1 MQFFSHI
8 KYNWKS
14 GLAVSLVSIP
24 LSVSLSVAANA
35 SPLMGIITAVWAGSI
50 AAIFGG
56 SNYNIVGPTGALSG
70 MLAAFAINYGYASLP
85 MLAIVSGI
93 IIIVFFALRFE
104 KYIVLIPSSV
114 VHGFTLGVA
123 LIIGLNQLNFALG
136 LKGLPAHK
144 HLLQNVME
152 SFKHIGQFD
161 AGTITLFLVA
171 IAVIFYFSKLIP
183 KVPGPIIVAPIG
195 MFLGYLS
202 ENGFISAHFQT
213 LHTRFGEIGSKIYQ
227 MPVFSP
233 HFIDI
238 DLLKTAF
245 AVAVIAILETLIS
258 AKIADNMTNTKSNQ
272 RKEMMG
278 LGLANIASG
287 IFGGIPATAALAR
300 TALNI
305 KSGANHKTS
314 AAITCVLIGVVSLIF
329 LPYFKYL
336 PLAVVASILVSVA
349 IQMVSAEHFM
359 HIYKH
364 DKKAFALSFVV
375 TGVTLVEDPIF
386 GIMIGAIIALL
397 IFVNHFSRAQTEI
410 NIHRGRK
417 MVARVQTIK
426 FNEVE
431 KHAGDVVVYRFAGQL
446 NYINSQSHIEN
457 LSKINGA
464 HTVIINFRNLFHIDL
479 DGLDALGEV
488 INTFKA
494 QGKKVI
500 LTSAGPF
507 IIPILTK
514 TGWYDDLKEQNLVF
528 NSTTEALETLGF
540 EINEDASGDKTLE
553 TYRTAC
559 VM

>member
-1 MQFFSHI
+1 MQFFSHV
-8 KYNWKS
+8 KNNWKS
-14 GLAVSLVSIP
+14 GLTVALVSIP
-24 LSVSLSVAANA
+24 LAVSLSVAANA
-35 SPLMGIITAVWAGSI
+35 SPIMGIITAVWAGI
-50 AAIFGG
+50 VAAIFGG

-70 MLAAFAINYGYASLP
+70 MLAAFAINYGYSSLP
-85 MLAIVSGI
+85 LLAIVSGA

-123 LIIGLNQLNFALG
+123 LIIGLNQLNYALG

-152 SFKHIGQFD
+152 SFRHVGQFD
-161 AGTITLFLVA
+161 AGTIILFLVA

-183 KVPGPIIVAPIG
+183 KIPGPIIVAPIG

-202 ENGFISAHFQT
+202 ENGFINTHFQT

-227 MPVFSP
+227 MPNLST

-238 DLLKTAF
+238 ALLKTAF
-245 AVAVIAILETLIS
+245 AIAVIAILETLIS

-287 IFGGIPATAALAR
+287 VFGGIPATAALAR

-314 AAITCVLIGVVSLIF
+314 AAITCVLMGVISLAF

-336 PLAVVASILVSVA
+336 PLAVVASILVYVS
-349 IQMVSAEHFM
+349 IQMVSTEHFV

-375 TGVTLVEDPIF
+375 AGVTLVEDPIF
-386 GIMIGAIIALL
+386 GILIGAIIALL
-397 IFVNHFSRAQTEI
+397 ILVNHLSRAKCEI
-410 NIHRGRK
+410 SIHRGKK
-417 MVARVQTIK
+417 MVARLQAIK
-426 FNEVE
+426 FNEIE
-431 KHAGDVVVYRFAGQL
+431 KPFGDVVVYRFAGQM
-446 NYINSQSHIEN
+446 NYINAQAHIEN
-457 LSKINGA
+457 LSKVNGA
-464 HTVIINFRNLFHIDL
+464 HTVILNFRNLFYIDF
-479 DGLDALGEV
+479 DGIDALEEI
-488 INTFKA
+488 INTNKA

-500 LTSAGPF
+500 ITSAGPF
-507 IIPILTK
+507 IIPVLVK
-514 TGWYDDLKEQNLVF
+514 TGWYNDLKEQNLVF

-540 EINEDASGDKTLE
+540 EINEDSSRDKQ
-553 TYRTAC
+553 YRN
-559 VM
+559 